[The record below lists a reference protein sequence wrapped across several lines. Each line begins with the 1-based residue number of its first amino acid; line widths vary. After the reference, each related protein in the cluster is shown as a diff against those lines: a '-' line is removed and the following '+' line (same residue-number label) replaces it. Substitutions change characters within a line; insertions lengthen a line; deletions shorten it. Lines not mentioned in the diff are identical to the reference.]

1 MQDLVS
7 FYRDIDPE
15 TRAVMVQTLRII
27 AILVL
32 AWILQVAAA
41 RLIRLFRSYMSR
53 RTGGDEVARIE
64 TLARVFRNSAV
75 IVIFLVA
82 GTLVLGELGI
92 SVAPILA
99 TAGVAGVAIG
109 FGAQSLIKDFLGG
122 FFLLLDD
129 QVREG
134 DVVEVA
140 GLSGLVEEVTLRYVR
155 LRNFEGHVHF
165 IPNGEIKTVTN
176 RTRGFAHAVI
186 DAGVAYRESPE
197 EGLAVMAEVARSMRA
212 DPLWRDLLPEELEL
226 IGVEKWAD
234 SAVILRARLK
244 VVPPIQQWNVRREF
258 LKRLKKALEER
269 GIEIPFPH
277 VTVYAGVGKDGTA
290 PAFHYAP
297 ARGPDEATSAK
308 I

>member
-15 TRAVMVQTLRII
+15 TRVVIVQTLRII

-32 AWILQVAAA
+32 AWILQIVAA
-41 RLIRLFRSYMSR
+41 RLIRIFRTYMAR

-64 TLARVFRNSAV
+64 TLARVFRNTAV

-92 SVAPILA
+92 SIAPILA

-165 IPNGEIKTVTN
+165 VPNGEIKTVTN

-186 DAGVAYRESPE
+186 EVGVAYREDPDE
-197 EGLAVMAEVARSMRA
+197 ALAVMKDVARAMRA
-212 DPLWRDLLPEELEL
+212 DSVWQARLPDDLEV
-226 IGVEKWAD
+226 IGVEKLAD
-234 SAVILRARLK
+234 SAVVLRARLR
-244 VVPPIQQWNVRREF
+244 VVPPIEQWNVRREF
-258 LKRLKKALEER
+258 LKRLKKAFDER
-269 GIEIPFPH
+269 SIEIPFPRL
-277 VTVYAGVGKDGTA
+277 TVALTRA
-290 PAFHYAP
+290 PQ
-297 ARGPDEATSAK
+297 
-308 I
+308 